1 MTSMRNQ
8 IRYAGFYR
16 KLLNSPSRE
25 VRGLARIISSDPRST
40 TCRNIRLLRDKTG
53 MGQPHVYSSAKVKA
67 ALPVESVPES
77 EKWRLG
83 LLTSL
88 MKLRSEKYL
97 RVEDSKSIY
106 AMNESLCSTWGPAAQ
121 SLLLLWVTP
130 HYLGALLG
138 AASMWR
144 KFLIFYTW
152 NSLCS
157 NKS

>member
-1 MTSMRNQ
+1 MKLAFDVPRNTFTYLVEGFLASDMTSMRNQ
-8 IRYAGFYR
+8 ILSRYAGFYR

-53 MGQPHVYSSAKVKA
+53 MDQPHVYSSAKVKA
-67 ALPVESVPES
+67 ALPVQSVPEP

-97 RVEDSKSIY
+97 RVEDSKSIC
-106 AMNESLCSTWGPAAQ
+106 AMIESLCST
-121 SLLLLWVTP
+121 
-130 HYLGALLG
+130 
-138 AASMWR
+138 
-144 KFLIFYTW
+144 
-152 NSLCS
+152 
-157 NKS
+157 